1 MKLVKLL
8 LGAAIVLASA
18 VCSFAQE
25 KTPVVDQRQQ
35 NQEQR
40 IDRGIKSGQ
49 LTRREAARLR
59 AQQRKIRA
67 DKAKA
72 KADGKLTARERAK
85 LRREQNRASRA
96 IHRKKHNGRHRG

>member
-1 MKLVKLL
+1 MNMAKLL
-8 LGAAIVLASA
+8 VVAAIVCASA
-18 VCSFAQE
+18 VCSYAQE

-35 NQEQR
+35 NQAER
-40 IDRGIKSGQ
+40 IDQGIKSGQ

-72 KADGKLTARERAK
+72 KADGNVTARERAK

-96 IHRKKHNGRHRG
+96 IHRKKHNKRKRA